1 MGTGTWAVQTV
12 MDAVMTWNY
21 DVEHPELRALYEKAK
36 REQWNATT
44 QLPWTQDVDPEGIIL
59 DDDINPNVALLRD
72 SDIWRRMTP
81 KEQMRLRYET
91 LAWNLSQFLHGEQ

>member
-44 QLPWTQDVDPEGIIL
+44 QLPWDAKRGPG
-59 DDDINPNVALLRD
+59 RHH
-72 SDIWRRMTP
+72 SRR
-81 KEQMRLRYET
+81 
-91 LAWNLSQFLHGEQ
+91 